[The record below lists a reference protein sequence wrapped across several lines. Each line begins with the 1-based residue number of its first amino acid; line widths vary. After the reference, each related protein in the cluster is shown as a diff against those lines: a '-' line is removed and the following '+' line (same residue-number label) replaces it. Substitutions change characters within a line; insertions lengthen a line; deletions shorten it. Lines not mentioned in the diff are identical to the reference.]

1 MKRSGILK
9 RTAAIAAFMLL
20 AVLAGAQERDF
31 DYVFFRN
38 AMKSGMY
45 PYSEV
50 QYSGYSWVKNGR
62 RHLFAREEQFSS
74 PGNSLELTYKSNPAG
89 NWTVSIAYPEIRGVE
104 QFSKPYVLSMHV
116 KGELNANIRL
126 TLAGGRKT
134 PGIDLAQIERRDLGD
149 GWQEVRVPF
158 SKLVSSG
165 SLSKA
170 EDPSAVGK
178 TLDAGLVKAVE
189 LYQNERCDDIEH
201 TAYIDDIEILGEERA
216 NASVRKDAPVI
227 TEALGFERHIDLRWT
242 RKEEDGV
249 KYFKIY
255 RSLNGGDWEAVA
267 VKEAWSDRYADFI
280 GEVGARAQYKVSA
293 VGYDGSESRLS
304 KPAEAATRE
313 MTDEQLLDMLQLANF
328 RYYWEGCEPNS
339 GLAREDIPGHT
350 DMIAAGASGFGMMS
364 ILVGIH
370 RGFITREQGVERF
383 LRITEFLSKAQRHHG
398 VYPHFMNGKTG
409 ETIAW
414 FGKKDNG
421 GDLVETAFM
430 YEGLIAAL
438 QFFDADNDNERTIR
452 ERISR
457 IWEETEWDWYRKTP
471 DSDYLYWHWSPDQ
484 EWVINH
490 RLIGWNETLVT
501 YFLAIASPTHGVPAE
516 LYYSGWASQ
525 SDLAANYRSWA
536 VSRDGNRYVNGNAY
550 YGQKLEVGES
560 TGGPLFFCHYS
571 FLGLDPRALTDRYC
585 NYFQNNKAIATINYR
600 YCVENPKGHEG
611 YGEDAWG
618 LTASDGFWGYCASE
632 PATHIDEGKITPTG
646 ALASFP
652 YTPEESMRAFKHF
665 YRDCGAWLWGEF
677 GFYDA
682 YNPGINWVAPIF
694 MGLNQGPITVMVENY
709 RSGFVWDLF
718 MSNPDVQNAI
728 KKLEAIR

>member
-1 MKRSGILK
+1 M
-9 RTAAIAAFMLL
+9 
-20 AVLAGAQERDF
+20 
-31 DYVFFRN
+31 
-38 AMKSGMY
+38 
-45 PYSEV
+45 
-50 QYSGYSWVKNGR
+50 
-62 RHLFAREEQFSS
+62 
-74 PGNSLELTYKSNPAG
+74 
-89 NWTVSIAYPEIRGVE
+89 
-104 QFSKPYVLSMHV
+104 
-116 KGELNANIRL
+116 
-126 TLAGGRKT
+126 
-134 PGIDLAQIERRDLGD
+134 
-149 GWQEVRVPF
+149 
-158 SKLVSSG
+158 
-165 SLSKA
+165 
-170 EDPSAVGK
+170 
-178 TLDAGLVKAVE
+178 
-189 LYQNERCDDIEH
+189 YQNDRCDDIEH

-242 RKEEDGV
+242 RKEDEGV
-249 KYFKIY
+249 KYFRIY
-255 RSLNGGDWEAVA
+255 RSLNGGEWEPVA

-414 FGKKDNG
+414 FGPKDNG

-430 YEGLIAAL
+430 YQGLIAAL
-438 QFFDADNDNERTIR
+438 QFFDRDNNDERTIR

-471 DSDYLYWHWSPDQ
+471 DSDYLYWHWSPDK
-484 EWVINH
+484 EWIINH

-728 KKLEAIR
+728 KKLEAIK

>member
-1 MKRSGILK
+1 M
-9 RTAAIAAFMLL
+9 
-20 AVLAGAQERDF
+20 
-31 DYVFFRN
+31 
-38 AMKSGMY
+38 
-45 PYSEV
+45 
-50 QYSGYSWVKNGR
+50 
-62 RHLFAREEQFSS
+62 
-74 PGNSLELTYKSNPAG
+74 
-89 NWTVSIAYPEIRGVE
+89 
-104 QFSKPYVLSMHV
+104 
-116 KGELNANIRL
+116 
-126 TLAGGRKT
+126 
-134 PGIDLAQIERRDLGD
+134 
-149 GWQEVRVPF
+149 
-158 SKLVSSG
+158 
-165 SLSKA
+165 
-170 EDPSAVGK
+170 
-178 TLDAGLVKAVE
+178 
-189 LYQNERCDDIEH
+189 YQNDRCDDIEH

-227 TEALGFERHIDLRWT
+227 TEALGFERHIDLRWS

-414 FGKKDNG
+414 FGPKDNG

-430 YEGLIAAL
+430 YQGLIAAL
-438 QFFDADNDNERTIR
+438 QFFDRDNNDERTIR

-728 KKLEAIR
+728 KKLEAIK